1 MEEGDAWSGGP
12 HIPGI
17 PKKAKNQP
25 KNNDRFAQSVWGVLR
40 APPPEKNRGKGPS
53 GPLSDH
59 ERTESP
65 KFFPTAPG
73 RQEASREPE
82 GDARSSPA
90 LGVFLLGSLMWNVD
104 LSRRPEYREGAPQ
117 VFSLAHSS
125 TLFFSFRISKLCLF
139 FYPCFW
145 VDMGGLSPK
154 KQFPRTY
161 FGLVNKII
169 FSWLTLFSKDI
180 ACKFATYKTR
190 SGLKTTGFMTRG
202 IAYCWTNA
210 SLYPQASD

>member
-117 VFSLAHSS
+117 VFSRSFFYSVLLLSNLE
-125 TLFFSFRISKLCLF
+125 TMPVFLPLFLGRHGRVEPQKTISKNLFWIGKQNYFQLANLVFKGYCLQV
-139 FYPCFW
+139 CNIQ
-145 VDMGGLSPK
+145 D
-154 KQFPRTY
+154 
-161 FGLVNKII
+161 
-169 FSWLTLFSKDI
+169 
-180 ACKFATYKTR
+180 
-190 SGLKTTGFMTRG
+190 
-202 IAYCWTNA
+202 
-210 SLYPQASD
+210 